1 MECDRKANQNPDKTF
16 PRRSLLG
23 YVASVGA
30 FLGLGIGASAAEQT
44 HVASN
49 SSGNPL
55 PSKLAD
61 LPRFRSYRAR
71 RSSSA
76 DPSGGNADYIA
87 IEPETTATVLET
99 AGPGTVTHIWFTINS
114 SEEYHLKKLVLR
126 AYWDGEKEPSVEVPV
141 GDFFGLALGDYF
153 LYQSALT
160 SVASIKALNA
170 YFPMPFAKSAKI
182 TITNEGKVRTNNFY
196 YNIDYITL
204 TELSPD
210 MGYFHAQYRQAAP
223 NVGWTND
230 WKKDSDGLVNNKK
243 NPKGE
248 GNYIFLEAQGKGTF
262 IGVTQG
268 IVQNQDDWFGEGD
281 EMIFVDNDPGLT
293 IYGTGTEDYYNGA
306 WNFGGQ
312 PFGYSHNGAPFI
324 VNFER
329 VGGRYCLY
337 RWHTESP
344 IVFQNSIKVT
354 MEHGHANHRS
364 DSFYST
370 AFWYQSEPHLR
381 FPALPAAEMRV
392 PRTFQVGGP
401 GPAAVPHTE

>member
-1 MECDRKANQNPDKTF
+1 MECKQKVNQNPIKTF

-23 YVASVGA
+23 YLASAGTA
-30 FLGLGIGASAAEQT
+30 LGLEIGTSAAEQT
-44 HVASN
+44 
-49 SSGNPL
+49 NPTTNHSAYAL

-87 IEPETTATVLET
+87 IQPDTIATVLET
-99 AGPGTVTHIWFTINS
+99 EGPGTVTHIWFTINS
-114 SEEYHLKKLVLR
+114 NEEYHLKKLVLR

-160 SVASIKALNA
+160 SVSSVKALNA
-170 YFPMPFAKSAKI
+170 YFPMPFAKSARI
-182 TITNEGKVRTNNFY
+182 TVTNEGKVRANNFY

-204 TELSPD
+204 PELPSD
-210 MGYFHAQYRQAAP
+210 MGCFHAQYRQAAP
-223 NVGWTND
+223 CFGWTND
-230 WKKDSDGLVNNKK
+230 WKKDSDTLVNSRK

-248 GNYIFLEAQGKGTF
+248 GNYIFLEAQGKGAF
-262 IGVTQG
+262 VGVTQG
-268 IVQNQDDWFGEGD
+268 ILQNQDDWFGEGD
-281 EMIFVDNDPGLT
+281 EMIFVDNDPSLS

-312 PFGYSHNGAPFI
+312 PFAYLHNGAPYI
-324 VNFER
+324 ANFER

-344 IVFQNSIKVT
+344 IAFQSSIKVT

-370 AFWYQSEPHLR
+370 AFWYQSEPHIK
-381 FPALPAAEMRV
+381 FPALPAAEMRI

-401 GPAAVPHTE
+401 GPAPVSPTE